1 MKRWSGQLFP
11 ITLLALL
18 AALSFWLESAVDLPD
33 ARHDGKTRHDPDTI
47 AENFTVRR
55 LNVDGVLQYR
65 LTAPRM
71 VHFPDDDSALV
82 SQPQLTYFRPDA
94 PDILLS
100 GTNALISS
108 RGETVYLWDQVIA
121 RRAATADRAE
131 MIARMPDL
139 TVQPD
144 AGIAFTDS
152 PVEITQ
158 GPSFTR
164 GVGMHLDNNAAVL
177 VLKSQVS
184 GLFYA
189 PKKAPR

>member
-18 AALSFWLESAVDLPD
+18 AALSFWLETAVDLPD

-144 AGIAFTDS
+144 SGIAFTSS
-152 PVEITQ
+152 PVEIAEDR
-158 GPSFTR
+158 SWVK
-164 GVGMHLDNNAAVL
+164 GVGMHVDNNASTFIL
-177 VLKSQVS
+177 QSQVTGIS
-184 GLFYA
+184 YPRRA
-189 PKKAPR
+189 KK